1 MANSQKKYLIPP
13 HDELIHPFKG
23 SHPLWLK
30 VLLVLAAI
38 VCMVLGFVLWL
49 IPVITGIPF
58 WIIGFIILAAV
69 SDKFRKLINR
79 LDHKLPAR
87 ARIALR
93 HARDR
98 IRRQKQ

>member
-1 MANSQKKYLIPP
+1 MANPQQPGIAPP
-13 HDELIHPFKG
+13 HDELIYPFKG

-38 VCMVLGFVLWL
+38 VCMILGFILWL

-69 SDKFRKLINR
+69 SDRFRRLINR
-79 LDHKLPAR
+79 LEHKLPIR

-93 HARDR
+93 HARDK
-98 IRRQKQ
+98 IRRKKT